1 MNTPKQSQTPK
12 LTDMWE
18 MEKKKEKNVR
28 NEGKLIGTFFFFWEM
43 RHKLSMVFVSK
54 YTMSGKEV
62 TN

>member
-28 NEGKLIGTFFFFWEM
+28 NEGKLIGTFFFLGEM